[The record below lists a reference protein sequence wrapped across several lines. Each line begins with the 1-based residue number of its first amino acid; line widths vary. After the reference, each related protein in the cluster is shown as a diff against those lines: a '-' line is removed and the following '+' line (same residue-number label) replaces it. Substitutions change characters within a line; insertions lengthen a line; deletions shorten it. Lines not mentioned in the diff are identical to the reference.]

1 MRGGLLSG
9 ARRDRVIM
17 AAGEFKD
24 ALQNRSQVEF
34 TVTGRKS
41 GQAQHCGARALG
53 HRLTAT
59 APTRSGGKP
68 RSPGTRTSPLAPPR
82 RGGPAPPVGDLSG
95 SAASA

>member
-24 ALQNRSQVEF
+24 ALQNGSQVEL

-41 GQAQHCGARALG
+41 GQAQHCGARA
-53 HRLTAT
+53 
-59 APTRSGGKP
+59 
-68 RSPGTRTSPLAPPR
+68 
-82 RGGPAPPVGDLSG
+82 
-95 SAASA
+95 